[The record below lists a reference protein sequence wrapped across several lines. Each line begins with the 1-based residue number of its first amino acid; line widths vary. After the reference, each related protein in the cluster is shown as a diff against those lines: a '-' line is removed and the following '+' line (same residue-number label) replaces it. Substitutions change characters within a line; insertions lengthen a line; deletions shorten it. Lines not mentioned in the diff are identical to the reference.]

1 MILFYGNCQ
10 TSALLGIMKDIFKK
24 VEVKHIPCYLVD
36 IEEDE
41 FLSIIL
47 QSTIIITQPIQDNY
61 RDKPFLS
68 TSFIVKNARKESKV
82 IIFPSCLFDFYHFDL
97 SYQWVHGEI
106 LKLPLDY
113 HYQSIIDCYRH
124 QKSFQ
129 DYYQD
134 YYQKGNHKED
144 DEVDLLE
151 RAKKS
156 ILELKSREK
165 NAMEMYKNVSFIP
178 VSDFIEEN
186 YRRHLLFYSINHPT
200 KYLLQYIAQQ
210 ICDSLPISS
219 KRMNRDI
226 DPLNN
231 FQGILYPY
239 LQKFCFFDI
248 HQHSPRIFVPPS
260 TNLTSL
266 EQIFN
271 FYIDS
276 YTSQNLTNFLEKSLQ
291 KVFG

>member
-10 TSALLGIMKDIFKK
+10 TSAILGIMKDIFKK
-24 VEVKHIPCYLVD
+24 VKVKHIPCYLVD

-68 TSFIVKNARKESKV
+68 TSFIVKNARKESKI
-82 IIFPSCLFDFYHFDL
+82 IIFPSCWFEFYHFDL

-106 LKLPLDY
+106 LKLPIDY
-113 HYQSIIDCYRH
+113 HYLSIIDCYRH
-124 QKSFQ
+124 QKSFD
-129 DYYQD
+129 DYYQEW
-134 YYQKGNHKED
+134 YLKED
-144 DEVDLLE
+144 YDSIHSNLLE
-151 RAKKS
+151 KAKTS
-156 ILELKSREK
+156 LLELKKREK
-165 NAMEMYKNVSFIP
+165 NAIESYNIHKVNYDHVSFITI
-178 VSDFIEEN
+178 SDFIEEN

-219 KRMNRDI
+219 KRMNRNI

-239 LQKFCFFDI
+239 LQKYCFFDVL
-248 HQHSPRIFVPPS
+248 QHSPRIFVPPS
-260 TNLTSL
+260 TNLTNI

-271 FYIDS
+271 YYIDS
-276 YTSQNLTNFLEKSLQ
+276 YKSQNITF
-291 KVFG
+291 